1 MVVTSTHSVSGR
13 SLNELRR
20 ARRLLRAERARIV
33 QWRRLVR
40 ARLDL
45 AIAVA
50 AQPDPLGLDADVLP
64 SGEEADLPVHSE
76 LIAHVLGGG
85 PSIELDRLQALRALD
100 KRLARYEQSVAEA
113 LDAATTEFI
122 RRVAADPLAMVR
134 GIEDEEGSAPTTPR

>member
-1 MVVTSTHSVSGR
+1 MVVTYTHPVSGR
-13 SLNELRR
+13 SLSELRR

-50 AQPDPLGLDADVLP
+50 AQPDALGQDPDVLP
-64 SGEEADLPVHSE
+64 TGTEADLPMHAE
-76 LIAHVLGGG
+76 LVEHVLGGG

-100 KRLARYEQSVAEA
+100 RQLARYEQSVTEA

-122 RRVAADPLAMVR
+122 RRVASDPTAMFQ
-134 GIEDEEGSAPTTPR
+134 GLDAEDAPPSPAPR

>member
-1 MVVTSTHSVSGR
+1 MVVARTTRASGR
-13 SLNELRR
+13 TLSELRR

-50 AQPDPLGLDADVLP
+50 AQPDPLGQDPEVVPPGLE
-64 SGEEADLPVHSE
+64 SDLPMHTE
-76 LIAHVLGGG
+76 LVEHVLGGG
-85 PSIELDRLQALRALD
+85 PSIELDRLHALRALD

-122 RRVAADPLAMVR
+122 RRVAVDPTAMFR
-134 GIEDEEGSAPTTPR
+134 AIDDENGSTAIPR

>member
-1 MVVTSTHSVSGR
+1 MVVALTTGVSGR
-13 SLNELRR
+13 TLNELRR

-50 AQPDPLGLDADVLP
+50 AQPDALGQDPDVLP
-64 SGEEADLPVHSE
+64 SGLEADLPMHAE
-76 LIAHVLGGG
+76 LVEHVLGGG
-85 PSIELDRLQALRALD
+85 PSIELDRLQSLRALD
-100 KRLARYEQSVAEA
+100 KQLARYEQSVAEA

-122 RRVAADPLAMVR
+122 RRVAVDPTAMFR
-134 GIEDEEGSAPTTPR
+134 SLDDEDGPTPTPR